1 VYLSNQSRKCS
12 HLLLSRRQLRD
23 GFGDVRD
30 VYPNPAITHILEEV
44 IIVAQ
49 QAPVRTDEE
58 DIIPGF
64 EFSSVWMT
72 FIVIDLFSSVL
83 HLSKEGLDNLP
94 AKPMLIEKGTNGGEM
109 ISLLLWL
116 REMINARAHCEYLCE
131 SLVSESRRGREML
144 LLTNV
149 PGVKQRSEGEDIVCT
164 PRQCFR
170 DICSRR

>member
-1 VYLSNQSRKCS
+1 
-12 HLLLSRRQLRD
+12 LLLSRRQLRD

-30 VYPNPAITHILEEV
+30 VYPDPAITHILEEV

-64 EFSSVWMT
+64 ESSSVWMT

-94 AKPMLIEKGTNGGEM
+94 AKPMLIEKGTME
-109 ISLLLWL
+109 
-116 REMINARAHCEYLCE
+116 E
-131 SLVSESRRGREML
+131 
-144 LLTNV
+144 
-149 PGVKQRSEGEDIVCT
+149 K
-164 PRQCFR
+164 
-170 DICSRR
+170 